1 MKKTEN
7 IFQYDSKYDSK
18 HILNTNAGR
27 KVPQKIL
34 DEIED
39 GCSLETLEKLLGKN
53 FEIFKYKTQL
63 TIHGEFPR
71 LSTNRIGG
79 YSNLFQN
86 KNKSIGIRWNAIDY
100 EKKSTLFSLLKFSDG
115 WDVEHSSQT
124 FGVYKLERVE
134 TSDCEKAKETIAK
147 YRQIA
152 DGIDRSLFYG
162 NVECY
167 ISRTMWGSPYIVLE
181 LNINAF
187 YERNMKALFHN
198 ITGRD
203 FDAETAR
210 KIECEKAK
218 KTADDAKWEQYE
230 KEAEERRK
238 KAAENKAAKRAD
250 FLASNPLPKGYREL
264 SGYAP
269 RKGDEI
275 LRLFCKESWDGTD
288 YRFAWVTYKVTVSF
302 GKSILTPID
311 PKTGKKI
318 GKGSAISKLGKD
330 FYLKVA

>member
-1 MKKTEN
+1 MKKTER

-18 HILNTNAGR
+18 HILNANAGR
-27 KVPQKIL
+27 KVPKEIL
-34 DEIED
+34 DEIEA

-53 FEIFKYKTQL
+53 FEVFKYKTQL
-63 TIHGEFPR
+63 TIHGEFST

-86 KNKSIGIRWNAIDY
+86 KNKSIGVRWNAVDY
-100 EKKSTLFSLLKFSDG
+100 EKKSQLFSLLKFSDG
-115 WDVEHSSQT
+115 WGVEHNSQT

-134 TSDCEKAKETIAK
+134 TSDCEKAKETIEK
-147 YRQIA
+147 YRKIA

-167 ISRTMWGSPYIVLE
+167 LSRSMWGLPYIVLE

-187 YERNMKALFHN
+187 YERNIKALFRN
-198 ITGRD
+198 ITGKD

-210 KIECEKAK
+210 KTEYEKAK
-218 KTADDAKWEQYE
+218 KLADEAKWKQYE

-238 KAAENKAAKRAD
+238 KAAENKAAKRAE
-250 FLASNPLPKGYREL
+250 FLASNPLPNGYREL
-264 SGYAP
+264 SDYTP

-275 LRLFCKESWDGTD
+275 LRLYCKESWDGSD
-288 YRFAWVTYKVTVSF
+288 FRFAWVTYKVTVSF

-318 GKGSAISKLGKD
+318 GKGSATQKLGRN
-330 FYLKVA
+330 FFLKVA